1 MWRLVDAMQNEK
13 SPLRMGVLQVFW
25 FESNAMAVV
34 EFETYPRLDVTIQ
47 RLLRTSLTKPGWV
60 AIRDSYSEA
69 TPEFDP
75 VTEQTYKIGRDIDT
89 PRDYPVLEG
98 QYEDL
103 RALGTEASLKAIAY
117 EFNEG
122 FINGP
127 YVNSDGSANPNAFT
141 GIRQRIKDYS
151 LQSGLSDALNALT
164 AQTNF
169 GPTASSANRQ
179 TVFDSLNKAI
189 YFVDGHQPDWA
200 FSNKDFLLAL
210 ESALRRENLFNQNRD
225 QFDRFVYKWR
235 GVEFYD
241 IGLKADQVT
250 QIITN
255 TENGADG
262 TSVFF
267 GKNGVETHFWCWEA
281 IPLDVRDL
289 GELPTAPVLRTRID
303 WTLGLLNPHPRAL
316 AQVQNILAL
325 T

>member
-13 SPLRMGVLQVFW
+13 TPLRMGVLQTFW

-34 EFETYPRLDVTIQ
+34 EFETYPRLDITIQ
-47 RLLRTSLTKPGWV
+47 RLLRTGLTKPGWV
-60 AIRDSYSEA
+60 AIRDAYSEA

-75 VTEQTYKIGRDIDT
+75 TTEQAYKLGRDIDT

-98 QYEDL
+98 MYEDL

-117 EFNEG
+117 EFNEA

-127 YVNSDGSANPNAFT
+127 NVNSDGSVNTNAFT
-141 GIRQRIKDYS
+141 GIARRIADYAV
-151 LQSGLSDALNALT
+151 LPGLTNAQNALT
-164 AQTNF
+164 TATPF

-179 TVFDSLNKAI
+179 TVFDALNKAI

-200 FSNKDFLLAL
+200 FSNDSFLLGL

-235 GVEFYD
+235 EVEFYD
-241 IGLKADQVT
+241 IGLKADQT
-250 QIITN
+250 TKIITD
-255 TENGADG
+255 TEIGSDG
-262 TSVFF
+262 TSVYF
-267 GKNGVETHFWCWEA
+267 GKNGTETHFWCWEA

-289 GELPTAPVLRTRID
+289 GELPTAPVLRTRLD
-303 WTLGLLNPHPRAL
+303 WTLGLASPHQRAL
-316 AQVQNILAL
+316 ARVQNIQAL